1 MLKPGS
7 PTHCNRQERTVC
19 YTGIAQN
26 LLGLGGFTDVKCI
39 GESKG
44 QILGQTYPK
53 GPEVLNWDDF
63 GVFALA
69 CYVTLC

>member
-1 MLKPGS
+1 
-7 PTHCNRQERTVC
+7 
-19 YTGIAQN
+19 
-26 LLGLGGFTDVKCI
+26 VKCI

-53 GPEVLNWDDF
+53 GPEVLNFEGHMDWDDF